1 MYNTSFIKKILV
13 VATVVLLYSCDKD
26 FNAIGDG
33 LIGDDHFGLELEKYD
48 VLAFNQEVTPVQS
61 NGLTLYGLG
70 IFDNPVFGTSSA
82 NFVSQ
87 VALETNAPTIGEAP
101 EIESVILS
109 VPYSSHV
116 TTADPNG
123 GNFYALDSIFGDKNG
138 KLKLSVYESGYEM
151 RSSYI
156 DGGSQFAQYY
166 YTNQDPDFFANLVPK
181 GQPKLL
187 NDDADKSQNEEFYF
201 SNIQQ
206 KKDST
211 VVDANAAVKKYTY
224 TYTAPEM
231 RLKLNKQFFLDK
243 ILKAPAVKLSTPS
256 LFQEYFRGLY
266 FKVEKSG
273 NNPTNLALLN
283 FFKQGDNAKIT
294 IKYKAKTAITTDDNT
309 MEEKTLVINLTGAAA
324 NLYNDVENPAYTA
337 AITNKNI
344 ETGDERLYLKGGQ
357 GSVAIIEL
365 FGKTDLIGYNS
376 NGVLENKPN
385 GVSDQLDEIRHN
397 VKYKH
402 WLANEAN
409 LVFSIDA
416 GKMAGAHEP
425 QRVYLYDMDNSLP
438 LADYLSDGSSGV
450 VNGVTMQKVVY
461 NGIINIDA
469 TTKRGTSYKVLLTNH
484 LRNIIKNEAVKNV
497 KLGLSITGN
506 ISDITPS
513 QLRTRILIDPKNDPN
528 GYFSN
533 VPKASVMSPLGT
545 VLFGSNI
552 PSGDANYAK
561 RLQLQVYYTKPN

>member
-87 VALETNAPTIGEAP
+87 VALETNAPTIGESP
-101 EIESVILS
+101 EIESVVLT
-109 VPYSSHV
+109 VPYFNHIKS
-116 TTADPNG
+116 TATDGSNTYVLDSIYGDPNG
-123 GNFYALDSIFGDKNG
+123 KI
-138 KLKLSVYESGYEM
+138 KLSVYESGVQM
-151 RSSYI
+151 RSSYF
-156 DGGSQFAQYY
+156 DGGSQFAQLYY
-166 YTNQDPDFFANLVPK
+166 SDQDPDFFAN
-181 GQPKLL
+181 KLIDPATNKPL
-187 NDDADKSQNEEFYF
+187 NDDADVSQNEAFFFDPKE
-201 SNIQQ
+201 
-206 KKDST
+206 T
-211 VVDANAAVKKYTY
+211 VVTTTDDAGKVT
-224 TYTAPEM
+224 TTRTAPQM
-231 RLKLNKQFFLDK
+231 SLNLNKNFFLNK

-273 NNPTNLALLN
+273 SNPSNLALLD
-283 FFKQGDNAKIT
+283 FFKQNGANAKIT
-294 IKYKAKTAITTDDNT
+294 IKYKAKTAITTDADGT
-309 MEEKTLVINLTGAAA
+309 MEEKSLVINLTGAAA
-324 NLYNDVENPAYTA
+324 NLYNDVKNPTYNT
-337 AITNKNI
+337 AITSPNKT
-344 ETGDERLYLKGGQ
+344 TGDQRLYLKGGQ
-357 GSVAIIEL
+357 GSLAIIEL
-365 FGKTDLIGYNS
+365 FGKTDLIGYDA
-376 NGVLENKPN
+376 NGVLVNEPN

-397 VKYKH
+397 VKYKN

-416 GKMAGAHEP
+416 EKMAATHEP

-438 LADYLSDGSSGV
+438 LVDYLSDGTSGV
-450 VNGVTMQKVVY
+450 VNGVTMQKIVY
-461 NGIINIDA
+461 SGIINIDA
-469 TTKRGTSYKVLLTNH
+469 TTKKGKSYKILLTNH

-497 KLGLSITGN
+497 KLGLVVTGN
-506 ISDITPS
+506 INDITAGK
-513 QLRTRILIDPKNDPN
+513 LKNRILIDPTKPN
-528 GYFSN
+528 EYFSDL
-533 VPKASVMSPLGT
+533 PKASVMSPLGT

-552 PSGDANYAK
+552 PSGDANYTK